1 MSRTRFFSI
10 LRFPSLSTTP
20 LDTRGF
26 LVWSNLVRRDR
37 VARSLARPPRPVTD
51 SLTESTNH
59 RLARVQSAEPIR
71 GGHNLPQTLLS
82 PLVSA
87 CLRRDIRELNSP
99 SRAHTATLFLSPPP
113 TS

>member
-59 RLARVQSAEPIR
+59 SLARVQSAEPIR
-71 GGHNLPQTLLS
+71 GGHNLPQTLLG
-82 PLVSA
+82 PIVSA
-87 CLRRDIRELNSP
+87 CRRREISVLDS
-99 SRAHTATLFLSPPP
+99 SSCADTATVF
-113 TS
+113 